1 LGIFDMVVLVLL
13 LAGLAIL
20 VIGYC
25 WLARG
30 RAAEK
35 RLGVP
40 VESIRA
46 ADVGVKVPLNSRVEK
61 TLISKKYQAKGKPDY
76 ITGERDEFVPIEV
89 KSARVREPRESD
101 RYQLLTQCFLSEEEG
116 RSVTRGRLVYAN
128 ISFDIP
134 YGPRERQKVLQVLE
148 EMRQAEK
155 LPLKDI
161 PGKQDYRCRGC
172 AYRTLCRVP

>member
-1 LGIFDMVVLVLL
+1 MVVLVLL

-25 WLARG
+25 WLVMG

-46 ADVGVKVPLNSRVEK
+46 ADVGVKVPLNCRVEK

-76 ITGERDEFVPIEV
+76 ITGHHDEFVPIEV

-101 RYQLLTQCFLSEEEG
+101 KYQLLTQCFLSEEEG
-116 RSVTRGRLVYAN
+116 RSVTHGRLVYGN
-128 ISFDIP
+128 SYFDIP
-134 YGPRERQKVLQVLE
+134 YGPRERQQVLQVFE
-148 EMRQAEK
+148 EMRKAEK
-155 LPLKDI
+155 FPLKDI
-161 PGKQDYRCRGC
+161 PGKQDYRCKGC
-172 AYRTLCRVP
+172 VYRTLCRVP